1 MTSRQPD
8 ITPAQTGAAQP
19 AIAPPPAYGLIWP
32 GKDEAWREASTPVSA
47 RLAAEA
53 GALDGNLLIEGDN
66 LDALKLLLPDWR
78 GRVKLIYIDP
88 PYNTGNQLLYKDN
101 FRIPGAAD
109 WVSAHAA
116 WLSMMT
122 PRLLLAREML
132 REDGVIFISIGD
144 EELDA
149 LTQLGREIF
158 GNDNFCGHLIWE
170 RKKKPSFLDAQ
181 MGRITEFIVC
191 FARNRGRAPAFAAGT
206 VTQGKKY
213 PFNNAGNG
221 LRVLTFPAGAV
232 SFGCGDGLI
241 PAQDMSG
248 GNIRTRLLDPV
259 EVAGGVNRD
268 AFRLEGE
275 WRYAQDTLD
284 ALVREGARITIR
296 KAPFRPNLVTF
307 STARKKTA
315 SLLSYRTNGVPT
327 NEDATAELR
336 RLFGADLMPYPKP
349 SGLIA
354 YLADLVTGDGDVVMD
369 FFAGSGSTAHGL
381 WRADSVRG
389 IRRRFILVQSPEP
402 TRQPRGNG
410 GGQGS
415 DQGSD
420 KIGWRTSAAWEAGYP
435 TIFAI
440 ALERL
445 ERVAREL
452 DEEGASADTRFH
464 VLRVEAHEAQKPR
477 RQAGASAQAGHKIA
491 APG

>member
-1 MTSRQPD
+1 MMEQSSP
-8 ITPAQTGAAQP
+8 PP
-19 AIAPPPAYGLIWP
+19 FSPPPAFPFPSSYGLIWP
-32 GKDEAWREASTPVSA
+32 GKDDAWRQASLPSPA
-47 RLAAEA
+47 RLVEVEA
-53 GALDGNLLIEGDN
+53 GNAGDGSLLIEGDN

-88 PYNTGNQLLYKDN
+88 PYNTGARLLYRDN
-101 FRIPGAAD
+101 FRAPGATD
-109 WVSAHAA
+109 WAGAHAA
-116 WLSMMT
+116 WLSMMA

-170 RKKKPSFLDAQ
+170 RKKKPSFLDGQ
-181 MGRITEFIVC
+181 MGRITEFVVC
-191 FARNRGRAPAFAAGT
+191 FARDRAQAPAFTAGA

-221 LRVLTFPAGAV
+221 LRVLVFPARAV
-232 SFGCGDGLI
+232 GFGCGDGVI
-241 PAQDMSG
+241 PPGDMSG

-259 EVAGGVNRD
+259 EVAGGVNRN

-284 ALVREGARITIR
+284 SLVREGARITIS

-307 STARKKTA
+307 SSARKKTA

-336 RLFGADLMPYPKP
+336 GLFGADIMPYPKP

-381 WRADSVRG
+381 WRADAARG

-410 GGQGS
+410 S
-415 DQGSD
+415 A
-420 KIGWRTSAAWEAGYP
+420 GWRTSPAWEAGYP

-440 ALERL
+440 TRERL
-445 ERVAREL
+445 RRAAKTL
-452 DEEGASADTRFH
+452 EGTGVDTRFQ
-464 VLRVEAHEAQKPR
+464 VLRIEAK
-477 RQAGASAQAGHKIA
+477 QAGEAEIA
-491 APG
+491 TEAARTEPAAR